1 MPMEGSVP
9 NSRGGFTLIETL
21 LVVVVLGMLLA
32 IVAPR
37 IGDAMVRRDVR
48 NTRVALVSLY
58 QQARLV
64 AIQRGQ
70 PAALRFDADSAWITV
85 GVGGAA
91 TQLGP
96 GRDMNTLYGTSV
108 TASDPA
114 ITVTPTGLFPNTAS
128 TYTVTFAKRGV
139 RDSLVVNGYG
149 RIQ

>member
-1 MPMEGSVP
+1 MP

-21 LVVVVLGMLLA
+21 LAVVILGMLLA

-48 NTRVALVSLY
+48 NARVALVSLF

-70 PAALRFDADSAWITV
+70 PATLWFDPDSAWIMV
-85 GVGGAA
+85 GTGGAA
-91 TQLGP
+91 TQIGP
-96 GRDMNTLYGTSV
+96 GRDMDALYGTSV
-108 TASDPA
+108 VTSDPS
-114 ITVTPTGLFPNTAS
+114 ITITPSGLLPDVTR
-128 TYTVTFAKRGV
+128 TVILKFAKRGV
-139 RDSLVVNGYG
+139 RDSLMVNGYG